1 MKKTI
6 FNCHPFV
13 MGSTRVKQKRSNGF
27 RLRNAMLF
35 IAMISFIIST
45 GCNKDDDRHM
55 PGNVLDKYTGLSQQ
69 TIQELKAAQTAT
81 ERYKNIQNAIADG
94 YADIEVVVEHMGF
107 HYMKASL
114 ADTLFEYNKPEIL
127 VYNKNHEGQTELVAV
142 EYAVPISLMPDTAP
156 AGFTGSGDVW
166 KYDTGFGL
174 WLLHAWVWAYN
185 PDGVFNP
192 TNPSVHL
199 H

>member
-6 FNCHPFV
+6 SNYHPV
-13 MGSTRVKQKRSNGF
+13 TMGSVIVKQKRTNPF
-27 RLRNAMLF
+27 LLRNAALL
-35 IAMISFIIST
+35 IMIIGLIITT
-45 GCNKDDDRHM
+45 GCNKDDDHHM
-55 PGNVLDKYTGLSQQ
+55 PGNVVDKYAGLSQQ
-69 TIQELKAAQTAT
+69 TMQELKAAQTAT
-81 ERYKNIQNAIADG
+81 ERYKNIQNAVADG

-114 ADTLFEYNKPEIL
+114 TDTVFEYDKPEIL

-142 EYAVPISLMPDTAP
+142 EYAVPISLMPDAAP
-156 AGFTGSGDVW
+156 GGFTGSGDVW